1 MLFRNSTDSTSAV
14 PSVALV
20 RRLFDWPCPKGCRS
34 RRQPWTSP
42 FVIRRPSRINT
53 WTTLV
58 PHNIRWTPWALNFIL
73 DIKRIKQ
80 RAKKNHFLFAVS
92 VRTKQRL
99 WKNEPLPFC
108 YWHEFLDLVYV
119 FRWIVSLS
127 DSFISVIYPH
137 ALDPGALTP
146 LKVLRGIRLE
156 PLRTVFTGR
165 LPRTWNTLSVHL
177 QNLNCSVA
185 HFKKELF
192 NYCLPLTKSEWLWF
206 LQLPPPPTKPKTY
219 KSMSIKCHTSRPLT
233 RLLDEMC
240 CWFFY
245 QCLQALLCLLLR
257 FLLFLMHC
265 Y

>member
-1 MLFRNSTDSTSAV
+1 MDPLSSQFY
-14 PSVALV
+14 
-20 RRLFDWPCPKGCRS
+20 
-34 RRQPWTSP
+34 PW
-42 FVIRRPSRINT
+42 
-53 WTTLV
+53 
-58 PHNIRWTPWALNFIL
+58 HQ
-73 DIKRIKQ
+73 Q
-80 RAKKNHFLFAVS
+80 RAKKNHFVSAVS

-99 WKNEPLPFC
+99 RKNEPLPFC
-108 YWHEFLDLVYV
+108 YWHEFLDSVYV

-165 LPRTWNTLSVHL
+165 LPRTWNTLSAHL

-185 HFKKELF
+185 QFKKELF

-206 LQLPPPPTKPKTY
+206 LQLPPPPLTKPKTY